1 MQFVVETRY
10 TYAKCKSCKCVAQKE
25 AAADAADDEPY
36 DDDEGEGYVP
46 YEEPVVEEELSF
58 GERAFEWIDENGNT
72 IFAVV
77 FTLIL
82 VCVMVPALVLTTASG
97 HKAAA
102 PAPAKAEAAVPA
114 PAKAAAKDSDDD
126 DDDDDEPPAAGK
138 RKKTPKAD

>member
-25 AAADAADDEPY
+25 AAADAADDEPD

-102 PAPAKAEAAVPA
+102 PAPAL
-114 PAKAAAKDSDDD
+114 SLIHI
-126 DDDDDEPPAAGK
+126 
-138 RKKTPKAD
+138 